1 MPKVTLLVVLTQM
14 CIWIW
19 HCYKLPISIPQPI
32 YMCLYLSSCT
42 EKWIGVSLENVVF
55 SNGPLM
61 NMLIFLHQ
69 GNSFHLENSFQ
80 NYWILI
86 QSPLLYPLWAI
97 TFRNKIPFFSD
108 QIFAKINK
116 LQKNLFLSSKRFRF
130 KFLTRSTILN
140 KVVRCYQY
148 NSQPSLY
155 CKWWKLIIEAE

>member
-1 MPKVTLLVVLTQM
+1 MHLDMALLQITYLNSPAYLYV
-14 CIWIW
+14 
-19 HCYKLPISIPQPI
+19 SIFI
-32 YMCLYLSSCT
+32 LLYREMGWC
-42 EKWIGVSLENVVF
+42 F
-55 SNGPLM
+55 SWKCCFQQWST

-69 GNSFHLENSFQ
+69 GNNFHLENSFQ

-155 CKWWKLIIEAE
+155 CKRWKLIMEAE